1 MMLDGEV
8 TYGSWVDWH
17 NTWAEELKTN
27 PNMFLFHFE
36 DFRKDNRAV
45 FRKVAKF
52 LGVELTAQLANENIK
67 VLFL

>member
-36 DFRKDNRAV
+36 DFRKDNRTV

-52 LGVELTAQLANENIK
+52 LGVELTAQLANGNIK